1 MIFIV
6 GGAYQGK
13 YRYAREHFPEYEI
26 INNYHLKV
34 WDEISSGLDSIK
46 LVEEYLDGL
55 IPEGGFDRLVI
66 ISNELGYGL
75 VPVDKLE
82 REYREQ
88 NGRVN
93 CYLAKRADE
102 VYRVI
107 SGIGT
112 RIK

>member
-13 YRYAREHFPEYEI
+13 GEYAKKNYADYDI
-26 INNYHLKV
+26 VNGYHLQVLNDIKN
-34 WDEISSGLDSIK
+34 GLEPEQCVRS
-46 LVEEYLDGL
+46 YLDKCFTDGTA
-55 IPEGGFDRLVI
+55 DRLVI

-75 VPVDKLE
+75 VPIDRLE
-82 REYREQ
+82 REYREK

-93 CYLAKRADE
+93 CYLAECAQE
-102 VYRVI
+102 VYRVV
-107 SGIGT
+107 SGVAI

>member
-34 WDEISSGLDSIK
+34 WDEISSGLASIK
-46 LVEEYLDGL
+46 VVEEYLDGL
-55 IPEGGFDRLVI
+55 ISEGGFDRLVI

-93 CYLAKRADE
+93 CYLAERADV

>member
-13 YRYAREHFPEYEI
+13 DRYAREHFPEYEI

-34 WDEISSGLDSIK
+34 WDEINNGLDSIK
-46 LVEEYLDGL
+46 LTEEYLDGL
-55 IPEGGFDRLVI
+55 VLEGGLDRLVI

-93 CYLAKRADE
+93 CYLAERADE